1 LKPVSSMSQISK
13 TPNEAEEAFYASFL
27 TLDAD
32 RMDSIWAVSSEVFCI
47 HPGGELLRGRD
58 AVMKSWLDIF
68 ASSDPPRLE
77 YRLLYSR
84 HEEKVAIHLVEEDI
98 RPRGSSHRGALVL
111 STNIYVSEGEGWRL
125 FSHHAS
131 LPMLK
136 RGGAEPD
143 RKMH

>member
-1 LKPVSSMSQISK
+1 MSQISK
-13 TPNEAEEAFYASFL
+13 TPTEAEEAFYASFL

-32 RMDSIWAVSSEVFCI
+32 RMESIWAVSSDVFCI
-47 HPGGELLRGRD
+47 HPGGELLQGRD

-68 ASSDPPRLE
+68 ASSDPPKLE

-84 HEEKVAIHLVEEDI
+84 HEEKVAIHLVEENI
-98 RPRGSSHRGALVL
+98 RPRGSSSHRAALVL
-111 STNIYVSEGEGWRL
+111 STNVYVYEKAGWKL

-131 LPMLK
+131 LPMVK
-136 RGGAEPD
+136 QGRPEPD

>member
-1 LKPVSSMSQISK
+1 MSPIPKNPV
-13 TPNEAEEAFYASFL
+13 EAEEVFYESFL

-32 RMDSIWAVSSEVFCI
+32 RMASIWAVSPDLFCI

-58 AVMKSWLDIF
+58 AVMSSWQGIF
-68 ASSDPPRLE
+68 ASSDPPKLE

-84 HEEKVAIHLVEEDI
+84 HEEKLAIHLVEENI
-98 RPRGSSHRGALVL
+98 RPSGSSHRAAVVL
-111 STNIYVSEGEGWRL
+111 ATNVYVLEVEGWRL

-131 LPMLK
+131 LPMMK
-136 RGGAEPD
+136 RGKTEPD